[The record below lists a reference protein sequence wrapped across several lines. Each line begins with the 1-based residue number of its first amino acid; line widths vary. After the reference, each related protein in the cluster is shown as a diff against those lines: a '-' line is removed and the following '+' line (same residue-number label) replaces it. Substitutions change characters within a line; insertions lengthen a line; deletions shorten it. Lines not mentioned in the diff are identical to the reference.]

1 MINWKALVAGILTI
15 TIIGLVSQ
23 FAFLLTATWL
33 TVMKNRQAIEPQ
45 NIQILIYTAGFLF
58 ALITTI
64 PSGYITAYISKT
76 KVIVHCTIV
85 GILATVLSLATSP
98 GAEHATSMGLAFVV
112 LGTGMV
118 ILGGMLWKWRLRGTN
133 NALGPVNP
141 TP

>member
-23 FAFLLTATWL
+23 LAFLLTATWL

-58 ALITTI
+58 AIITTI

-76 KVIVHCTIV
+76 KVITHCAIV
-85 GILATVLSLATSP
+85 GLLATIASLATSP
-98 GAEHATSMGLAFVV
+98 GSEHATSIGLAFVT

-118 ILGGMLWKWRLRGTN
+118 ILGGMLWKWRLSRTDN
-133 NALGPVNP
+133 IQDASS
-141 TP
+141 T